1 MKKLLVGASLI
12 LMAAGC
18 SESGSEQEIEM
29 KNGDGDSVGV
39 ATLSANDDSV
49 KVKLNLQ
56 GLPPGDHAIH
66 FHEKASCEAPDFKSA
81 GDHFNPDGKEH
92 GLMNAKGAHAGDL
105 PNISVAEDGTAELEL
120 EAEHAEL
127 SEDDDG
133 LLKDGGTALVIH
145 EKADDGMSQPA
156 GDAGDRI
163 ACGEIK

>member
-1 MKKLLVGASLI
+1 MKKFLVGAGLVLLS
-12 LMAAGC
+12 AGC
-18 SESGSEQEIEM
+18 SEDGSVQEIEM
-29 KNGDGDSVGV
+29 KNGDGNSVGT
-39 ATLSANDDSV
+39 ATLSEEDDA
-49 KVKLNLQ
+49 VKLKLDLK

-81 GDHFNPDGKEH
+81 GDHFNPEGKEH
-92 GLMNAKGAHAGDL
+92 GLMNAKGAHSGDL
-105 PNISVAEDGTAELEL
+105 PNIHVEEDGTAELEL
-120 EAEHAEL
+120 NARHAEL
-127 SEDDDG
+127 SEEDDG

>member
-1 MKKLLVGASLI
+1 MKKFLIGAGLVLLS
-12 LMAAGC
+12 AGC
-18 SESGSEQEIEM
+18 SETGSEQEIEM
-29 KNGDGDSVGV
+29 KNGDGNSVGV
-39 ATLSANDDSV
+39 ATLSEEDDA
-49 KVKLNLQ
+49 VKLKLDLQ

-66 FHEKASCEAPDFKSA
+66 FHEKATCEAPDFKSA
-81 GDHFNPDGKEH
+81 GDHFNPEGKEH
-92 GLMNAKGAHAGDL
+92 GLMNAKGAHSGDL
-105 PNISVAEDGTAELEL
+105 PNIHVEEDGTAKLEL
-120 EAEHAEL
+120 TARHAEL